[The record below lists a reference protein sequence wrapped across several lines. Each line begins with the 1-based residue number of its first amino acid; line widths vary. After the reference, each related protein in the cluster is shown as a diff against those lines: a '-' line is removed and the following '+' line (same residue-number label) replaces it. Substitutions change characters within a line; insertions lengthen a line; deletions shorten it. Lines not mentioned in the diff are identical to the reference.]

1 MLLIWVFLDFPRRRG
16 WGRGGCMKNCE
27 LEKCTQN
34 RQQWRKKWTKKLIH
48 KYSNEKPHAGPWG
61 EQISVR
67 MRMRMRTRT
76 RRSQIKLWIIYTY
89 NFQWTSLASAVA
101 VLLLCLLC
109 CRMARSRK
117 RLRWR
122 RRRKLADVGFTSAAW
137 LKLIYHHKL
146 ERSGAWGGALV
157 GTGSKLREESKS
169 GSGRVLGLGS
179 IPSFSC
185 EMWHEIKEK
194 IHHAPVVGVAISWL
208 RLCHVILLR
217 LKINEVITLHTHTHT
232 LTEIPSCKIG
242 DYKNY
247 PASHISCLLLIL
259 FAGHKIAERG
269 PP

>member
-34 RQQWRKKWTKKLIH
+34 RQQWRKKWPKKLIH

-67 MRMRMRTRT
+67 MRMRTRMRT

-169 GSGRVLGLGS
+169 GSGRVLALGS

-217 LKINEVITLHTHTHT
+217 LKINEVITLHTHTHSQKFLAVKSAT
-232 LTEIPSCKIG
+232 TKIIQPRIFLVYCWFFSLG
-242 DYKNY
+242 IK
-247 PASHISCLLLIL
+247 
-259 FAGHKIAERG
+259 
-269 PP
+269 